1 MMKTPAKPALAAMLA
16 LSLTGSMAV
25 SPLAATDPKPA
36 PQRSCFYARNIEN
49 YAIASDR
56 LVYLRVSAADIYR
69 LDLMSDCPELSFRES
84 IRITHSGASDLVC
97 NPIDL
102 TIRFRQ
108 IGARRVCPV
117 SEMRKLTPAEVA
129 ALPKRDRP

>member
-1 MMKTPAKPALAAMLA
+1 MKVPAKPALVAALA
-16 LSLTGSMAV
+16 LSLTGSMAT
-25 SPLAATDPKPA
+25 PLARAEPKPEA
-36 PQRSCFYARNIEN
+36 AAKSCFYARNIEN
-49 YAIASDR
+49 YAIANDQ
-56 LVYLRVSAADIYR
+56 LVYLRVSAADVYR
-69 LDLMSDCPELSFRES
+69 LDLMGDCPELGFRES

-102 TIRFRQ
+102 TIRFHQ
-108 IGARRVCPV
+108 AGARRVCPV